1 MAKKINVILPL
12 FPFILTIMGIFYS
25 MKPGFK
31 WFFLLL
37 VMPMTV
43 SSDND
48 IFFMELAL
56 KEARLA
62 LAAGEVPVGAVLTCG
77 NEMLTRAHNRPIAM
91 SDPSAHA
98 EMLAIREAA
107 KIKGN
112 YRLTGA
118 TLYVTLE
125 PCIMCIGAAVH
136 ARIGRLVFGARDP
149 KGGGV
154 VSLYS
159 LLADDRLNHSVAIT
173 EGVCKAACTEIL
185 SGFFREKRIT
195 SPPVSTD

>member
-1 MAKKINVILPL
+1 MVM
-12 FPFILTIMGIFYS
+12 IMTADCDQI
-25 MKPGFK
+25 
-31 WFFLLL
+31 
-37 VMPMTV
+37 
-43 SSDND
+43 
-48 IFFMELAL
+48 FMEIAL
-56 KEARLA
+56 EEARLA
-62 LAAGEVPVGAVLTCG
+62 LAEGEVPVGAAIAYG
-77 NEMLTRAHNRPIAM
+77 NEILARAHNRPITM

-125 PCIMCIGAAVH
+125 PCIMCIGATVH

-159 LLADDRLNHSVAIT
+159 LLADDRLNHSVAFT
-173 EGVCKAACTEIL
+173 EGVCKAACAEIL
-185 SGFFREKRIT
+185 SGFFREKRIACLPVPT
-195 SPPVSTD
+195 S